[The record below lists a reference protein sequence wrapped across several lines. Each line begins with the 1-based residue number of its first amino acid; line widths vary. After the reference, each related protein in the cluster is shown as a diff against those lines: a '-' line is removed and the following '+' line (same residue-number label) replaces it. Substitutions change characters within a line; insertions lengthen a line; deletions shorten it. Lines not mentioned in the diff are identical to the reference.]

1 MVDITRIDKITRTDK
16 ASEKKPYYSDFY
28 TNFNV
33 HPQNKR
39 LAKHTNEEA
48 VKRSIRNLIL
58 TEKYDR
64 PFQPELG
71 SRINSLLFENMSDM
85 VSDQLKKTIAE
96 TIETYEPRARVID
109 IIVQS
114 NEPRHS
120 YDVYI
125 YFEVINSANPVT
137 LNLTLYRAR

>member
-1 MVDITRIDKITRTDK
+1 MVDVTRIDKITRTDK
-16 ASEKKPYYSDFY
+16 ASERKPFYSDFY

-39 LAKHTNEEA
+39 LVKYVNEDA

-64 PFQPELG
+64 PFQPEIG
-71 SRINSLLFENMSDM
+71 CRIKSLLFENMSDII
-85 VSDQLKKTIAE
+85 VEEIKSVIRE
-96 TIETYEPRARVID
+96 TIETYEPRARVLD

-114 NEPRHS
+114 NESRQS

-125 YFEVINSANPVT
+125 YFEVINKVDPVSISI
-137 LNLTLYRAR
+137 TLYRAR